1 MPKIFSRSLL
11 IFLIY
16 AFMSVSVCFGED
28 WVFVDAD
35 EDTGYYVDM
44 DTINI
49 EGKDF
54 INATIAIVKANS
66 NRMYLYNVKINHRD
80 NSYQINSSKIL
91 EYDTKNLLES
101 NDQRR
106 PFRAYSPNSEMSELV
121 RFILEGGDLIDR

>member
-16 AFMSVSVCFGED
+16 AFMSVSLCFGED
-28 WVFVDAD
+28 LVFVDAD
-35 EDTGYYVDM
+35 EDTGYYVAM
-44 DTINI
+44 DAVNI
-49 EGKDF
+49 ESKDF

-106 PFRAYSPNSEMSELV
+106 PFRPYSPNSEMSELV

>member
-54 INATIAIVKANS
+54 INAAIAIVKANS
-66 NRMYLYNVKINHRD
+66 NRMYLYKVKINHRD
-80 NSYQINSSKIL
+80 KSYQINSSKIL
-91 EYDTKNLLES
+91 EYDTKNVLES
-101 NDQRR
+101 NDQSR
-106 PFRAYSPNSEMSELV
+106 PFRPYSPKSEMSELV